1 MNPYTER
8 FLEKLNDR
16 VQSSMEP
23 NKDALIDQI
32 VENIVTHAEGTNKCQ
47 SQVSIAHQM
56 TDLLYNHIEQL

>member
-1 MNPYTER
+1 MNPYAER

-16 VQSSMEP
+16 VQSSTEP

-32 VENIVTHAEGTNKCQ
+32 VENIVTHAEGVTKCQ

-56 TDLLYNHIEQL
+56 TDLLYSHIKQL